1 MHSNPRYRPNAKF
14 PVDGAADARAESRDS
29 FRCLTCATSFFARGV
44 AFCCATLLAGCLE
57 LLSLGTSHFVD
68 HSGKNVTYRNHKV
81 TPIRTKRL
89 VTIIVSLVRDQA
101 RFGFRH
107 GILTSHFRQR
117 PGRSCV
123 LAATRRELEPRSAW
137 SPQRVGVPAELH
149 GGLVR
154 SGRGE
159 KEQVPAWLSSR
170 FLRTMLAYLRAGQGQ
185 GDQANHHLN
194 LILARTSMFCRCSRA
209 MSWLLQNNVF
219 SCGRED
225 GRDWDD
231 CYLPSQ
237 NLLKRRRGQTIES
250 RSSPSLAGTG
260 HRRSR

>member
-1 MHSNPRYRPNAKF
+1 MSCRCTATLDTDLMR
-14 PVDGAADARAESRDS
+14 S
-29 FRCLTCATSFFARGV
+29 FRLTVPQMHAPNRVTSSDASHVQFPFLREGWLLLRHIAR
-44 AFCCATLLAGCLE
+44 AGCLE

-107 GILTSHFRQR
+107 GILTSHFRQWPR
-117 PGRSCV
+117 RSRV

-154 SGRGE
+154 SRRGE

-170 FLRTMLAYLRAGQGQ
+170 FLRTMLACLRSGQGQ
-185 GDQANHHLN
+185 GDQRTTTYLN

-225 GRDWDD
+225 GLDWDD

-237 NLLKRRRGQTIES
+237 NLLKRRRG
-250 RSSPSLAGTG
+250 
-260 HRRSR
+260 